1 MDKNLKNTIRLVKKL
16 QRKDI
21 LYMSDDI
28 ELRVEPNYQV
38 LALIIEDVDIT
49 MDKEYYDSIKDNRE
63 DLIYELAVSSFKD
76 KDFISEV
83 DIKLMEHIIK
93 EYVDFRD
100 PFLIEDIYIF
110 SVRMDKMQN
119 LYNRALKQI
128 KQGKFKNYIFH

>member
-38 LALIIEDVDIT
+38 LALIIEDVHLT

-76 KDFISEV
+76 EELISEI

-93 EYVDFRD
+93 EYIDFRD

>member
-1 MDKNLKNTIRLVKKL
+1 MDKNLKDTIRMAKKL
-16 QRKDI
+16 QRKDL
-21 LYMSDDI
+21 LYLSGDI

-49 MDKEYYDSIKDNRE
+49 MDKEYYDLIKDNRE

-76 KDFISEV
+76 EELISEI

-93 EYVDFRD
+93 KYIDFKD
-100 PFLIEDIYIF
+100 PFLIEETYIF

-119 LYNRALKQI
+119 LYKKALKQI
-128 KQGKFKNYIFH
+128 KEGKFKNYIFN

>member
-21 LYMSDDI
+21 LYMSDDM

-38 LALIIEDVDIT
+38 LALIIEDVHLT
-49 MDKEYYDSIKDNRE
+49 MDKEHYDSIKDNRE
-63 DLIYELAVSSFKD
+63 DFIYELAISSFKGE
-76 KDFISEV
+76 KLISEI

-93 EYVDFRD
+93 EYIDFRD

>member
-21 LYMSDDI
+21 LYMSDDM

-38 LALIIEDVDIT
+38 LALIIEDVHLT
-49 MDKEYYDSIKDNRE
+49 MDKEHYDLIKDNRE

-76 KDFISEV
+76 EELISEI

-93 EYVDFRD
+93 EYIDFRD
-100 PFLIEDIYIF
+100 PFLIADIYIF

>member
-1 MDKNLKNTIRLVKKL
+1 MDKNLKDTIRMAKKL
-16 QRKDI
+16 QRKDL
-21 LYMSDDI
+21 LYMCDDI

-38 LALIIEDVDIT
+38 LALIIEDVHLT
-49 MDKEYYDSIKDNRE
+49 MDKEHYDLIKDNRE

-76 KDFISEV
+76 EELISEI
-83 DIKLMEHIIK
+83 DIKLMEYIIK
-93 EYVDFRD
+93 EYIDFRD

-128 KQGKFKNYIFH
+128 KQGKFKNYIFS

>member
-1 MDKNLKNTIRLVKKL
+1 MYKNLKNTIRLVKKL
-16 QRKDI
+16 QRKDL
-21 LYMSDDI
+21 LYMNDDV
-28 ELRVEPNYQV
+28 ELSVEPNYQV

-63 DLIYELAVSSFKD
+63 DFIYELAISSFKGE
-76 KDFISEV
+76 KLISEI

-93 EYVDFRD
+93 EYIDFRD

-110 SVRMDKMQN
+110 SVRMDKMRN

-128 KQGKFKNYIFH
+128 KQGKCKNYIFH